1 MVGVNL
7 AIIVDF
13 VTISMRLR
21 IRRQTLLAR
30 SQPVARVEGV
40 WDEVVEAI
48 AAGTVGLVKELTD
61 NRNQTKITHYR
72 QINMTLRN
80 FDQFVSPSN
89 RDRTTLQ
96 PSQHPT
102 RNQLNRK
109 LIKTIINSTL
119 NRGQAITG
127 LKVQMRRDTTK
138 EKAKPTR
145 IIITNDACPKISK
158 MNDALVNKLFTTTI
172 LQLAR

>member
-30 SQPVARVEGV
+30 SQPVAGVEGV

-48 AAGTVGLVKELTD
+48 AAGTVGRVKELTD

-72 QINMTLRN
+72 QINMILRN
-80 FDQFVSPSN
+80 LVSQFVSPSN
-89 RDRTTLQ
+89 RDRTT
-96 PSQHPT
+96 
-102 RNQLNRK
+102 
-109 LIKTIINSTL
+109 
-119 NRGQAITG
+119 
-127 LKVQMRRDTTK
+127 
-138 EKAKPTR
+138 
-145 IIITNDACPKISK
+145 
-158 MNDALVNKLFTTTI
+158 
-172 LQLAR
+172 